1 MAKKVL
7 SPEAAERVNAAPT
20 IEELDGFK
28 LGEEVWAR
36 LSDGAIAFG
45 KITMFHEAV
54 SGKAATLY
62 DTIGSKYRTVP
73 LEEVSREQLKGRRK
87 SKGKGAAAAGVG
99 SLFKLRL
106 GADEET
112 D

>member
-7 SPEAAERVNAAPT
+7 SPEAAERVNSAPA

-28 LGEEVWAR
+28 LGDEVWAR

-45 KITMFHEAV
+45 KITMLHDAAG
-54 SGKAATLY
+54 GKAATLY
-62 DTIGSKYRTVP
+62 DTLGSKYRTVP
-73 LEEVSREQLKGRRK
+73 IDELSREQIKGRRK

-106 GADEET
+106 GADET
-112 D
+112 PA

>member
-7 SPEAAERVNAAPT
+7 SPEAAERVNSAPA
-20 IEELDGFK
+20 IEELEGYK

-45 KITMFHEAV
+45 RITMLHSPE

-73 LEEVSREQLKGRRK
+73 IEELSREQLKGRRK
-87 SKGKGAAAAGVG
+87 SKGRGAAAAGVG

-112 D
+112 A